1 MPNIQNYLYNMKINA
16 HAVVKFV
23 SYENFWWNLV
33 LVTKIAIF
41 LYKFR
46 IKLQIKLSS
55 LDKWASIVIKYT

>member
-23 SYENFWWNLV
+23 SYEKFWWNLV

>member
-23 SYENFWWNLV
+23 SYEKFWWNLV
-33 LVTKIAIF
+33 LVTKIAIY
-41 LYKFR
+41 LYKLR

-55 LDKWASIVIKYT
+55 LDKGASIVIKYT